1 MNVIDKVDA
10 YCVQHFRG
18 SVAQRQ
24 LKVILLYLG
33 EEAYQSL
40 HKKIELQL
48 EHILTT
54 MPVLQPVVVDG
65 DSISNGVL
73 EDTLV
78 KVLRTYDE
86 GRNFRLFYITS
97 MDDVSLTEEYYN
109 ELLDRIMELS
119 DRWAEET
126 QVFEQ
131 SAVYAVSLRSKS
143 DGALKPEERQERRR
157 LAKEQK
163 RISSKALFEGRK
175 CNIWRKIYHL
185 KEREFSEDIG
195 ELAQSIAVQLL
206 CDCARVDMESTEL
219 VESGRKDYSWCAV
232 SNTVIDLEKVILC
245 NRLLQ
250 IVDRQ
255 MLIAQNGEQT
265 QVGQAWRMAIT
276 TALENCCGEY
286 LTQEAMNYIEIARY
300 VPMSLSAYGTG
311 VWELLKA
318 DELQCFIAEHVRV
331 TAETALQ
338 VYRRIVGALTYICRI
353 DQMCAPL
360 DRILQEVR
368 DSIAI
373 TNHFSTSGIFEEVYK
388 ANVEEYKGY
397 WKKEIL
403 NGILKLDVS
412 VKQQVIREL
421 AEELQCARSML
432 SRVCG
437 AYVPLGDAWR
447 VPAKKYPFQEIFE
460 RALEDMDALDI
471 SRTADIGLSELQRI
485 LGQFISRHREEM
497 VSGMVGKAVGTASYD
512 ETQKI
517 IYARQELQITVLP
530 DQLVSL
536 QHMPMFRNACY
547 LYVIQ
552 RKWNSHCALSG
563 RGEDILNTGGEA

>member
-255 MLIAQNGEQT
+255 M
-265 QVGQAWRMAIT
+265 
-276 TALENCCGEY
+276 
-286 LTQEAMNYIEIARY
+286 
-300 VPMSLSAYGTG
+300 
-311 VWELLKA
+311 
-318 DELQCFIAEHVRV
+318 
-331 TAETALQ
+331 
-338 VYRRIVGALTYICRI
+338 
-353 DQMCAPL
+353 
-360 DRILQEVR
+360 
-368 DSIAI
+368 
-373 TNHFSTSGIFEEVYK
+373 
-388 ANVEEYKGY
+388 
-397 WKKEIL
+397 
-403 NGILKLDVS
+403 
-412 VKQQVIREL
+412 
-421 AEELQCARSML
+421 
-432 SRVCG
+432 
-437 AYVPLGDAWR
+437 
-447 VPAKKYPFQEIFE
+447 
-460 RALEDMDALDI
+460 
-471 SRTADIGLSELQRI
+471 
-485 LGQFISRHREEM
+485 
-497 VSGMVGKAVGTASYD
+497 
-512 ETQKI
+512 
-517 IYARQELQITVLP
+517 
-530 DQLVSL
+530 
-536 QHMPMFRNACY
+536 
-547 LYVIQ
+547 
-552 RKWNSHCALSG
+552 
-563 RGEDILNTGGEA
+563 